1 MFSFIR
7 SKYRAWTV
15 RNKLERYEAL
25 IEDIDGGNCKPEEF
39 ALKLKEFWRL
49 FDMELLNDLSVR
61 DVMGH
66 QVLLRH
72 RTFGQLFH
80 LFVDA
85 NDAIAK
91 EEDSRIEYVTRTGM
105 GQQADVDLES
115 YFQDPQEGYLT
126 IRECFDR
133 IRLLLIAHC
142 GITENIEGTYG
153 QRKMLH
159 VYYDIL
165 QLSDVILDVIEQKE
179 FTDTQ

>member
-1 MFSFIR
+1 MFSFFR
-7 SKYRAWTV
+7 RKYRAWDV
-15 RNKLERYEAL
+15 GRKLEHYENL
-25 IEDIDGGNCKPEEF
+25 IEDIDGGNCKPDVF
-39 ALKLKEFWRL
+39 PQKLKEFWRL
-49 FDMELLNDLSVR
+49 FDMSLLDGLTVR

-66 QVLLRH
+66 LVTLRH
-72 RTFGQLFH
+72 RQFGQLQQ
-80 LFVDA
+80 LFIDA

-105 GQQADVDLES
+105 GQQAEVDLEH
-115 YFQDPQEGYLT
+115 YFLDPQEGYLT
-126 IRECFDR
+126 IRECFER

-165 QLSDVILDVIEQKE
+165 QLSDILLDVIEQKE
-179 FTDTQ
+179 FADA